1 MSSALFDDILSHS
14 RSLSGQMSPAL
25 DAIPE
30 DSWTC
35 PDCAQASKGLDRME
49 SARLEKAKKKKKKK
63 RSVVRSPTPSAST
76 SAPASAAGACVAEE
90 DDDDDD
96 DAPLLFLPGP
106 QKDPQKDQSEEKKRK
121 RARPSPSSVSNCS
134 NEGKKYRWNGYEFV
148 KRPRENPK
156 VGGWGNLALQDSDD
170 EDACSGV
177 KAADN
182 EREREHRKAQE
193 QMHEKSPRRAE
204 PQHRLPQADQLQE
217 VADTISDP
225 ESKVAA
231 VTADV
236 EQGLALERGELE
248 DLGFQDLRPQMTE
261 HVVSSNGATALRQAP
276 PLPGDSG
283 QDDEIEV
290 VDEEGSFAADFPHS
304 RHTCSKNPFDVRR
317 DCFAACENCFC
328 FVCEVKAQEC
338 QKWQV
343 HCKASYNSQFWIA
356 ERDAARAARRAQLL
370 GDSVAGGGGGS
381 GSDSRPV
388 GPEVGAGAAPLNVN
402 VQLHAKQQ
410 EVVDKCLQG
419 DNVFFTGMGGTG
431 KSLVMKVL
439 VAELKKKYGS
449 ESVVT
454 CAPTGVSAIIC
465 GGQTLH
471 SFAGCG
477 VPSNVWEMGKIH
489 YRHQG
494 EQEVLHMLG

>member
-14 RSLSGQMSPAL
+14 RSLSGQMSPPL

-35 PDCAQASKGLDRME
+35 PDCAQASKGRDRKE
-49 SARLEKAKKKKKKK
+49 SARSEKAKKKKKKK

-248 DLGFQDLRPQMTE
+248 AALEVEADRANSPGED
-261 HVVSSNGATALRQAP
+261 HASGA
-276 PLPGDSG
+276 
-283 QDDEIEV
+283 
-290 VDEEGSFAADFPHS
+290 
-304 RHTCSKNPFDVRR
+304 
-317 DCFAACENCFC
+317 
-328 FVCEVKAQEC
+328 
-338 QKWQV
+338 
-343 HCKASYNSQFWIA
+343 
-356 ERDAARAARRAQLL
+356 
-370 GDSVAGGGGGS
+370 AGGAGEERLHVQYLGGS
-381 GSDSRPV
+381 G
-388 GPEVGAGAAPLNVN
+388 PEVAAARSHDSPSSGARLRVSAAPRVRGEPRHIPHPTP
-402 VQLHAKQQ
+402 HAQTARAHTHISRG
-410 EVVDKCLQG
+410 CL
-419 DNVFFTGMGGTG
+419 
-431 KSLVMKVL
+431 VL
-439 VAELKKKYGS
+439 
-449 ESVVT
+449 
-454 CAPTGVSAIIC
+454 P
-465 GGQTLH
+465 
-471 SFAGCG
+471 
-477 VPSNVWEMGKIH
+477 P
-489 YRHQG
+489 
-494 EQEVLHMLG
+494 